1 MAKKQTIDLIIK
13 TFRELGGN
21 VSDVLGTRTNVS
33 FLGVGD
39 NVEPFLDK
47 NLNTE
52 ALGVLSQSK
61 AIDEAKNAV
70 GFAVGDKLNDI
81 QANNLLTNLNKMKE
95 FYMPPAAPANITD
108 LGTGTRNL
116 DAEGLGS
123 LRGNRQLTDDEYR
136 AFVDDIGGEER
147 LEAYTFDGTVKDAQ
161 RILAED
167 KAYTDEMFAQ
177 YKAGKLDPA
186 PGEGNREK
194 FLRGKFEEMQ
204 ASGDK
209 KLMTRDEIEEL
220 SAFDDLPPPGS
231 RGGPDDIAAP
241 FQDAETTIKNLETQE
256 AGLGKQFENI
266 VTNRGDVPGKRASAR
281 EFLVEALKKDEYDV
295 GTAAFGKT
303 NLNNVISA
311 EDVRYITEGGGG
323 IGGDPIVLVEKY
335 FGPRIAEALPVN
347 ASNEEILIFT
357 KRVLENVT
365 DAAGLRPD
373 NPKFD
378 KFTARFIDEMADGG
392 RAGFKFGG
400 AGKAFGL
407 AKKLANIN
415 KSVDE
420 GTQMGY
426 GALRKYGIEA
436 EDITRLF
443 KELAMDRT
451 MVGPEKTEY
460 FKMLNQVLK
469 NPDEFPDG
477 IIEIKKRLGM
487 DFARGGLA
495 KILEV

>member
-1 MAKKQTIDLIIK
+1 MAKRQTIDLILK
-13 TFRELGGN
+13 TFKELGGN
-21 VSDVLGTRTNVS
+21 VSDVLGSRTNVS
-33 FLGVGD
+33 FLGIGD

-95 FYMPPAAPANITD
+95 FYMPPTGPANITD

-116 DAEGLGS
+116 DAEGLAS
-123 LRGNRQLTDDEYR
+123 LR
-136 AFVDDIGGEER
+136 DDI
-147 LEAYTFDGTVKDAQ
+147 
-161 RILAED
+161 
-167 KAYTDEMFAQ
+167 
-177 YKAGKLDPA
+177 
-186 PGEGNREK
+186 
-194 FLRGKFEEMQ
+194 
-204 ASGDK
+204 
-209 KLMTRDEIEEL
+209 
-220 SAFDDLPPPGS
+220 PPPGS
-231 RGGPDDIAAP
+231 RGEADDIAAP
-241 FQDAETTIKNLETQE
+241 IQDAETTIKNLEAQE
-256 AGLGKQFENI
+256 AGLGRQFENI
-266 VTNRGDVPGKRASAR
+266 VTNRGDVPSKRTAAR
-281 EFLVEALKKDEYDV
+281 EFLVEALKKDEMDV

-303 NLNNVISA
+303 QLNNIIDA
-311 EDVRYITEGGGG
+311 QDVKYITEGGGG

-357 KRVLENVT
+357 KRVLENVE
-365 DAAGLRPD
+365 DAAGLKPD
-373 NPKFD
+373 NPRFD
-378 KFTARFIDEMADGG
+378 RMTARFVEIKFPGGPEQPFATGG
-392 RAGFKFGG
+392 RVGLRFGKL

-407 AKKLANIN
+407 SKKLANIN

-426 GALRKYGIEA
+426 GALREYGIEA

-443 KELAMDRT
+443 KEIAMDRT

-469 NPDEFPDG
+469 NPDQFPDG

>member
-21 VSDVLGTRTNVS
+21 VSDVLGSRTNVS

-39 NVEPFLDK
+39 NVEPFLDR

-61 AIDEAKNAV
+61 AIDEAKGAV
-70 GFAVGDKLNDI
+70 GFAVSDKLNDI
-81 QANNLLTNLNKMKE
+81 QATNLLTNLNKMKE
-95 FYMPPAAPANITD
+95 FYMPTPVTNITD
-108 LGTGTRNL
+108 LATGTRNL

-123 LRGNRQLTDDEYR
+123 LRESESMSYYNRPGFKVPKGMDP
-136 AFVDDIGGEER
+136 
-147 LEAYTFDGTVKDAQ
+147 
-161 RILAED
+161 ED
-167 KAYTDEMFAQ
+167 LREI
-177 YKAGKLDPA
+177 A
-186 PGEGNREK
+186 PE
-194 FLRGKFEEMQ
+194 
-204 ASGDK
+204 
-209 KLMTRDEIEEL
+209 
-220 SAFDDLPPPGS
+220 DLPPIGS
-231 RGGPDDIAAP
+231 RGGPNDIAAP
-241 FQDAETTIKNLETQE
+241 FQDAETTIRNLEAQE

-266 VTNRGDVPGKRASAR
+266 VTNKGDIPSKRASAR
-281 EFLVEALKKDEYDV
+281 EFLVEALKKDETDV
-295 GTAAFGKT
+295 GTAAFGKV

-323 IGGDPIVLVEKY
+323 IAGDPIVLVEKY
-335 FGPRIAEALPVN
+335 FGPRIAEMLPTN
-347 ASNEEILIFT
+347 ASNEEIMIFT

-365 DAAGLRPD
+365 DAAGLKPD
-373 NPKFD
+373 NPSFD
-378 KFTARFIDEMADGG
+378 RMTARFVDEMAEGG
-392 RAGFKFGG
+392 RVGLRFGKL

-407 AKKLANIN
+407 AKKTAAIN
-415 KSVDE
+415 RSVDE

-443 KELAMDRT
+443 KEISMDST
-451 MVGPEKTEY
+451 LQGSEKTDY

>member
-21 VSDVLGTRTNVS
+21 VSDVLGSRTNVS

-95 FYMPPAAPANITD
+95 FYMPAPVTNITD
-108 LGTGTRNL
+108 LATGTRNL
-116 DAEGLGS
+116 DAEGLGA
-123 LRGNRQLTDDEYR
+123 LRKSGDYM
-136 AFVDDIGGEER
+136 
-147 LEAYTFDGTVKDAQ
+147 
-161 RILAED
+161 
-167 KAYTDEMFAQ
+167 TDEGVM
-177 YKAGKLDPA
+177 
-186 PGEGNREK
+186 
-194 FLRGKFEEMQ
+194 
-204 ASGDK
+204 ASETI
-209 KLMTRDEIEEL
+209 LPMRNV
-220 SAFDDLPPPGS
+220 DDLPPPGS
-231 RGGPDDIAAP
+231 RGGPNDIAAP
-241 FQDAETTIKNLETQE
+241 FQDAETTIRNLE
-256 AGLGKQFENI
+256 KQDPELAAQFKNI
-266 VTNRGDVPGKRASAR
+266 VTNRGDVPNKRASAR

-323 IGGDPIVLVEKY
+323 IAGDPIVLVEKY
-335 FGPRIAEALPVN
+335 FGPRIAEALPAN

-365 DAAGLRPD
+365 DASGLKPD
-373 NPKFD
+373 NPRFD
-378 KFTARFIDEMADGG
+378 KMTARFVDEMADGG
-392 RAGFKFGG
+392 RVGLRFGKL

-407 AKKLANIN
+407 AKKTAAIN

-426 GALRKYGIEA
+426 GALRKYGLEA

-443 KELAMDRT
+443 KEIAMDRT
-451 MVGPEKTEY
+451 LVGPEKTEY

>member
-21 VSDVLGTRTNVS
+21 VSDVLGSRTNVS

-39 NVEPFLDK
+39 NVEPFLDR

-61 AIDEAKNAV
+61 AIDEAKGAV
-70 GFAVGDKLNDI
+70 GFAVSDKLNDI

-95 FYMPPAAPANITD
+95 FYMPAPVTNITD
-108 LGTGTRNL
+108 LATRTRNL

-136 AFVDDIGGEER
+136 AFLDDIGGEER
-147 LEAYTFDGTVKDAQ
+147 LEAYTDFDGTVASAKK
-161 RILAED
+161 ILADD

-177 YKAGKLDPA
+177 YKAGKLDPV

-231 RGGPDDIAAP
+231 RGGPEDIAAP
-241 FQDAETTIKNLETQE
+241 FASADETIANLE
-256 AGLGKQFENI
+256 KQDPELAAQFKAMM
-266 VTNRGDVPGKRASAR
+266 TNKGDVPGKRASAR
-281 EFLVEALKKDEYDV
+281 EFLVEALKKDEYDKGV
-295 GTAAFGKT
+295 NFGKAQ
-303 NLNNVISA
+303 LNNIISA
-311 EDVRYITEGGGG
+311 EDVKYITEGGGG

-347 ASNEEILIFT
+347 ASNEEIAIFT
-357 KRVLENVT
+357 KRVLENVR
-365 DAAGLRPD
+365 DSAGLKPD
-373 NPKFD
+373 DPKFD
-378 KFTARFIDEMADGG
+378 RFTAMFIDEMADGG

-407 AKKLANIN
+407 AKKTCKL
-415 KSVDE
+415 
-420 GTQMGY
+420 
-426 GALRKYGIEA
+426 
-436 EDITRLF
+436 
-443 KELAMDRT
+443 
-451 MVGPEKTEY
+451 
-460 FKMLNQVLK
+460 
-469 NPDEFPDG
+469 
-477 IIEIKKRLGM
+477 
-487 DFARGGLA
+487 
-495 KILEV
+495 

>member
-1 MAKKQTIDLIIK
+1 MARKETIQLILK
-13 TFRELGGN
+13 TFKELGGN
-21 VSDVLGTRTNVS
+21 VSDVLGSRTNVN
-33 FLGVGD
+33 FLGIGD
-39 NVEPFLDK
+39 NIEPFLDK

-81 QANNLLTNLNKMKE
+81 QANNLLMNLNKMKE
-95 FYMPPAAPANITD
+95 FYMPAPVTNITD
-108 LGTGTRNL
+108 MATGTRNL
-116 DAEGLGS
+116 DAEGLGA
-123 LRGNRQLTDDEYR
+123 LRQKPFLDEASNIANRDS
-136 AFVDDIGGEER
+136 
-147 LEAYTFDGTVKDAQ
+147 EAM
-161 RILAED
+161 I
-167 KAYTDEMFAQ
+167 
-177 YKAGKLDPA
+177 KAGLDPSNPNDTIKA
-186 PGEGNREK
+186 
-194 FLRGKFEEMQ
+194 MQ
-204 ASGDK
+204 SGIISSS
-209 KLMTRDEIEEL
+209 DEVVKQL
-220 SAFDDLPPPGS
+220 DDLPPPGS
-231 RGGPDDIAAP
+231 RGGPEDIAAP
-241 FQDAETTIKNLETQE
+241 FQDAETTIKNLEAQE
-256 AGLGKQFENI
+256 TGLGKQFENI
-266 VTNRGDVPGKRASAR
+266 VTNKGDIPSKRASAR

-335 FGPRIAEALPVN
+335 FGPRIAEALPTN

-357 KRVLENVT
+357 KRVLENVQ
-365 DAAGLRPD
+365 DAAGLKPD
-373 NPKFD
+373 NPRFD
-378 KFTARFIDEMADGG
+378 KMTARFVDEMADGG
-392 RAGFKFGG
+392 RVGLRFGKA

-420 GTQMGY
+420 GTEMGY
-426 GALRKYGIEA
+426 GALRKYGLEA

-443 KELAMDRT
+443 KEIAMDRT
-451 MVGPEKTEY
+451 LVGPEKTEY